1 VINALEVA
9 LLLRGSDRDVNLDA
23 IENLLEL
30 GLVSAVTNGD
40 AITAI
45 KTTTK
50 GDAALKARTLPA
62 IKE

>member
-1 VINALEVA
+1 MIDRLE
-9 LLLRGSDRDVNLDA
+9 LLLLIRSTEQVDA
-23 IENLLEL
+23 VENLLER
-30 GLVSAVTNGD
+30 GLVSAVVNGD

-50 GDAALKARTLPA
+50 GNAALKARTLPA

>member
-1 VINALEVA
+1 MIPRAE
-9 LLLRGSDRDVNLDA
+9 LLLLINGIDRSANLDA
-23 IENLLEL
+23 IENLLER

-50 GDAALKARTLPA
+50 GDSALSAMTLPA
-62 IKE
+62 TTA